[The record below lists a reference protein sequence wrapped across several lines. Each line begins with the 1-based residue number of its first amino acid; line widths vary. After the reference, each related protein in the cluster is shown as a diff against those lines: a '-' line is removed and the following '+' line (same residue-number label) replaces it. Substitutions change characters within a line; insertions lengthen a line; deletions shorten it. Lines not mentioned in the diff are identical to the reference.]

1 MGQYHILV
9 NLDKKE
15 YVSPHG
21 LGLGLKQ
28 VEHLSTN
35 AFHQVASLSDALYFL
50 VMSSPE
56 SGGGDFPNTPISGLW
71 VGDRVVV
78 LGDYT
83 VDGVIPGY
91 ENVDK
96 IWEEIDENHP
106 DYCWTNITEDVAEAL
121 GDVFGFRVV
130 GDGWKTREAATP
142 VYR

>member
-28 VEHLSTN
+28 MEHLSTN

-50 VMSSPE
+50 VMSSPYR
-56 SGGGDFPNTPISGLW
+56 GGGDFPQTPISGQW

-83 VDGVIPGY
+83 DDRDVPGFAY
-91 ENVDK
+91 AGE
-96 IWEEIDENHP
+96 IWGEIDDP
-106 DYCWTNITEDVAEAL
+106 SKGWTDISEEVAEAM
-121 GDVFGFRVV
+121 GDVFGFRMV
-130 GDGWKTREAATP
+130 GSGWKSREAATP